1 MIRHYLFP
9 VVGIILGFSA
19 CRSSETNE
27 KQVLMVKTETVKNYE
42 NELQVTYP
50 GRAKAAADVD
60 LAFRVAGPIIRIPV
74 QVGSFVRKGEVI
86 AEIDPRDYE
95 LQYKATEAEYKQI
108 KSEAERVIELYNRKS
123 VPENDYDKAVYG
135 LQQITSKYNAH
146 KNALKDTRLVAPF
159 DGYIQKKYFD
169 TDETVA
175 AGMPVISMIDTRYF
189 EVEIDVPSSD
199 YVRRHLF
206 NRFTAVAD
214 VFPDRVFPLELI
226 DVTKKANLNQLYQMR
241 LRLTPDP
248 AIPLA
253 AGMSVNV
260 TIDYEAGGDNLTV
273 VPLSAIF
280 QDKEKSSVWVYRPAD
295 KKVTQR
301 QVKIRQILKE
311 GRVVLDEGL
320 QSGEIVVTA
329 GVHKLKEGMEVER
342 LKPVADTNIG
352 GLL

>member
-50 GRAKAAADVD
+50 GCVKAAADVD

-95 LQYKATEAEYKQI
+95 VQYKATEAEYKQI

-199 YVRRHLF
+199 YVRRHHF

-253 AGMSVNV
+253 AGMSK
-260 TIDYEAGGDNLTV
+260 IPSPCLT
-273 VPLSAIF
+273 
-280 QDKEKSSVWVYRPAD
+280 
-295 KKVTQR
+295 
-301 QVKIRQILKE
+301 
-311 GRVVLDEGL
+311 
-320 QSGEIVVTA
+320 
-329 GVHKLKEGMEVER
+329 
-342 LKPVADTNIG
+342 
-352 GLL
+352 

>member
-50 GRAKAAADVD
+50 GRVKAAADVD

-226 DVTKKANLNQLYQMR
+226 DVTKKAKLN
-241 LRLTPDP
+241 
-248 AIPLA
+248 
-253 AGMSVNV
+253 
-260 TIDYEAGGDNLTV
+260 
-273 VPLSAIF
+273 
-280 QDKEKSSVWVYRPAD
+280 
-295 KKVTQR
+295 
-301 QVKIRQILKE
+301 
-311 GRVVLDEGL
+311 
-320 QSGEIVVTA
+320 
-329 GVHKLKEGMEVER
+329 
-342 LKPVADTNIG
+342 
-352 GLL
+352 

>member
-50 GRAKAAADVD
+50 GRVKAAADVD

-135 LQQITSKYNAH
+135 SALHGIYHLVCQLQYLVMGKTTDNLSMLYLHRRLALFGNLYDFREVFPAFRILINILATRITGRVGDEHTLFIHCISQRRNDAVGGKQNRSVEGSEFFTLFPPGIAI
-146 KNALKDTRLVAPF
+146 VAYKMRIF
-159 DGYIQKKYFD
+159 LESRIIVGRQHF
-169 TDETVA
+169 T
-175 AGMPVISMIDTRYF
+175 MC
-189 EVEIDVPSSD
+189 IDVYP
-199 YVRRHLF
+199 RTF
-206 NRFTAVAD
+206 C
-214 VFPDRVFPLELI
+214 
-226 DVTKKANLNQLYQMR
+226 
-241 LRLTPDP
+241 
-248 AIPLA
+248 
-253 AGMSVNV
+253 
-260 TIDYEAGGDNLTV
+260 
-273 VPLSAIF
+273 LS
-280 QDKEKSSVWVYRPAD
+280 Q
-295 KKVTQR
+295 
-301 QVKIRQILKE
+301 
-311 GRVVLDEGL
+311 
-320 QSGEIVVTA
+320 
-329 GVHKLKEGMEVER
+329 
-342 LKPVADTNIG
+342 
-352 GLL
+352 

>member
-50 GRAKAAADVD
+50 GRVKAAADVD

-95 LQYKATEAEYKQI
+95 LQYKATEDEYKQI

-169 TDETVA
+169 AHEIVNTGT
-175 AGMPVISMIDTRYF
+175 PVLSMINNDYY
-189 EVEIDVPSSD
+189 EVNIDIPSSD
-199 YVRRHLF
+199 FIRRESF
-206 NRFTAVAD
+206 KEFYCEAD
-214 VFPDRVFPLELI
+214 VFPGVKIPLELLDI
-226 DVTKKANLNQLYQMR
+226 TQQANYNQLFRVRFRMKPEEK
-241 LRLTPDP
+241 LN
-248 AIPLA
+248 LA
-253 AGMSVNV
+253 AGMSVSV
-260 TIDYEAGGDNLTV
+260 TIHFEPGQEG
-273 VPLSAIF
+273 LSIIPISSLF
-280 QDKEKSSVWVYRPAD
+280 QKEDKSYVWVYDTAQTTVKMNPVKVVELD
-295 KKVTQR
+295 KDG
-301 QVKIRQILKE
+301 QVIVESDLASGTRIVSAGVNGLKE
-311 GRVVLDEGL
+311 GQKVRLLPPVSSSNVG
-320 QSGEIVVTA
+320 
-329 GVHKLKEGMEVER
+329 KL
-342 LKPVADTNIG
+342 L
-352 GLL
+352 

>member
-50 GRAKAAADVD
+50 GRVKAAADVD

-108 KSEAERVIELYNRKS
+108 KSEA
-123 VPENDYDKAVYG
+123 DKAVYG

>member
-50 GRAKAAADVD
+50 GRVKAAADVD

-135 LQQITSKYNAH
+135 LQQITSK
-146 KNALKDTRLVAPF
+146 
-159 DGYIQKKYFD
+159 
-169 TDETVA
+169 
-175 AGMPVISMIDTRYF
+175 
-189 EVEIDVPSSD
+189 
-199 YVRRHLF
+199 
-206 NRFTAVAD
+206 
-214 VFPDRVFPLELI
+214 
-226 DVTKKANLNQLYQMR
+226 
-241 LRLTPDP
+241 
-248 AIPLA
+248 LA

>member
-1 MIRHYLFP
+1 MKD
-9 VVGIILGFSA
+9 
-19 CRSSETNE
+19 E
-27 KQVLMVKTETVKNYE
+27 KLS
-42 NELQVTYP
+42 VTYP
-50 GRAKAAADVD
+50 GKVAAASNVK
-60 LAFRVAGPIIRIPV
+60 LAFRVAGPIKTMKV
-74 QVGSFVRKGEVI
+74 NSGQYVKKGQLL
-86 AEIDPRDYE
+86 AEIDPRDY
-95 LQYKATEAEYKQI
+95 LIQFNATQAEYNQI
-108 KSEAERVIELYNRKS
+108 KGESDRVIELYQRGS
-123 VPENDYDKAVYG
+123 VSVNEYDKAVSAKKRVTALY
-135 LQQITSKYNAH
+135 QAH
-146 KNALKDTRLVAPF
+146 RNALKDTRLLAPF

>member
-1 MIRHYLFP
+1 M
-9 VVGIILGFSA
+9 
-19 CRSSETNE
+19 
-27 KQVLMVKTETVKNYE
+27 
-42 NELQVTYP
+42 
-50 GRAKAAADVD
+50 
-60 LAFRVAGPIIRIPV
+60 
-74 QVGSFVRKGEVI
+74 
-86 AEIDPRDYE
+86 
-95 LQYKATEAEYKQI
+95 
-108 KSEAERVIELYNRKS
+108 
-123 VPENDYDKAVYG
+123 
-135 LQQITSKYNAH
+135 
-146 KNALKDTRLVAPF
+146 
-159 DGYIQKKYFD
+159 
-169 TDETVA
+169 
-175 AGMPVISMIDTRYF
+175 
-189 EVEIDVPSSD
+189 
-199 YVRRHLF
+199 
-206 NRFTAVAD
+206 
-214 VFPDRVFPLELI
+214 I

>member
-50 GRAKAAADVD
+50 GRVKAAADVD

-311 GRVVLDEGL
+311 GRVVLD
-320 QSGEIVVTA
+320 
-329 GVHKLKEGMEVER
+329 
-342 LKPVADTNIG
+342 
-352 GLL
+352 

>member
-50 GRAKAAADVD
+50 GRVKAAAD
-60 LAFRVAGPIIRIPV
+60 
-74 QVGSFVRKGEVI
+74 GEVI

>member
-1 MIRHYLFP
+1 M
-9 VVGIILGFSA
+9 
-19 CRSSETNE
+19 
-27 KQVLMVKTETVKNYE
+27 
-42 NELQVTYP
+42 
-50 GRAKAAADVD
+50 
-60 LAFRVAGPIIRIPV
+60 
-74 QVGSFVRKGEVI
+74 I

-226 DVTKKANLNQLYQMR
+226 DVTKR
-241 LRLTPDP
+241 L
-248 AIPLA
+248 I
-253 AGMSVNV
+253 
-260 TIDYEAGGDNLTV
+260 
-273 VPLSAIF
+273 
-280 QDKEKSSVWVYRPAD
+280 
-295 KKVTQR
+295 
-301 QVKIRQILKE
+301 
-311 GRVVLDEGL
+311 
-320 QSGEIVVTA
+320 
-329 GVHKLKEGMEVER
+329 
-342 LKPVADTNIG
+342 
-352 GLL
+352 